1 MVCMLFFFF
10 FFAPTPQAMA
20 ALGEIAKKYGVTFL
34 APPGARPSELERN

>member
-1 MVCMLFFFF
+1 MRFLPDRV
-10 FFAPTPQAMA
+10 APTPQAMA